1 MTLSSAVRVASVTL
15 LVALATSVAAQTTTA
30 GRKDTP
36 RGAARAAAQKSPPV
50 TPAGPS
56 GKGWRIGQRPAWVV
70 EPPVGAPDG
79 ADRAPGGGAR
89 RELLVDVQYDYT
101 GTRPQVF
108 VRQRSVAADASAL
121 GPVSQPQIRFQPAYQ
136 EVILHEAVVV
146 RDGRR
151 VDRLGDARVELLRR
165 EQRLDQQI
173 IDGSET
179 LLVILQDV
187 RVGEPVEIS
196 YSVVGENPIHEG
208 RIATSVALATDAAI
222 DVLHFRLQAPLTK
235 PIKVIGIA
243 TDLLA
248 ERHVDGSRQVFTLV
262 RRKVAPVVPEQG
274 VPPWFKVY
282 PALQVTEYR
291 DWGEV
296 DAWARRLFETPSPAA
311 PAVVERIEA
320 FRATGLQGEALVSE
334 VLRFVQDEIRYFSVS
349 LGESSHR
356 PKPADRTLAER
367 FGDCKDKVVLL
378 NALLGGLGFDVR
390 PALVS
395 MARNRGLDQYAPT
408 HEEFDHVVTRLVL
421 NGTTYYLD
429 PTVANQGTTL
439 SSRGFW
445 RYGRALVVGG
455 GGELVEVV
463 VPAEA
468 QDALEFEQHWD
479 LSTPGEP
486 ASLRTVLRGRGSAAE
501 RWRTAVATVGLERVA
516 EAIANVHARAV
527 PNLKPAGGDRLHDD
541 RAANVLE
548 IVQHFNVAQA
558 LRYSRGV
565 LELEIRGVGL
575 TDALAG
581 PPEAVRRTPF
591 LLDMPKRTSSLVT
604 IVAPRDLGFASPP
617 RAETNDRHFR
627 FTYRAE
633 VSGRTLTIARE
644 IERRADEVLPSNME
658 SFRQNLLKA
667 RQMTGGQVRM
677 NLVDQQTT
685 RPDLERIVRRLK
697 PVTRGLH
704 IDALLSLL
712 MRHELDRLLDTRA
725 LERIAPGSLLAA
737 RVLASR
743 ARSTNLLGDFEA
755 ALADADASLAIDA
768 NSDTARDARAVA
780 LVGLGRVEEAIAE
793 FQTLATGAE
802 RTSALKWL
810 GAVLHFLGRHAEA
823 EAALRQAIDSASGE
837 DSEFAK
843 LWLYLAAEAQGGR
856 GKAAIAPYVDA
867 ADAKKL
873 TGVLLRYLAGRID
886 RDALLGFA
894 RESSDMAR
902 LNLAEA
908 YFFVGQQLLA
918 QGHRD
923 EALTWLQRVV
933 ETQAVPYREF
943 TFAKLEL
950 RRAAGR

>member
-222 DVLHFRLQAPLTK
+222 DVLHFRLQAPSAR
-235 PIKVIGIA
+235 PVKVIGIA

-356 PKPADRTLAER
+356 PKPADRTLVER

-395 MARNRGLDQYAPT
+395 MARNCGLDQYAPT

-468 QDALEFEQHWD
+468 QDALEFE
-479 LSTPGEP
+479 
-486 ASLRTVLRGRGSAAE
+486 
-501 RWRTAVATVGLERVA
+501 
-516 EAIANVHARAV
+516 
-527 PNLKPAGGDRLHDD
+527 
-541 RAANVLE
+541 
-548 IVQHFNVAQA
+548 
-558 LRYSRGV
+558 
-565 LELEIRGVGL
+565 
-575 TDALAG
+575 
-581 PPEAVRRTPF
+581 
-591 LLDMPKRTSSLVT
+591 
-604 IVAPRDLGFASPP
+604 
-617 RAETNDRHFR
+617 
-627 FTYRAE
+627 
-633 VSGRTLTIARE
+633 
-644 IERRADEVLPSNME
+644 
-658 SFRQNLLKA
+658 
-667 RQMTGGQVRM
+667 
-677 NLVDQQTT
+677 
-685 RPDLERIVRRLK
+685 
-697 PVTRGLH
+697 
-704 IDALLSLL
+704 
-712 MRHELDRLLDTRA
+712 
-725 LERIAPGSLLAA
+725 
-737 RVLASR
+737 
-743 ARSTNLLGDFEA
+743 
-755 ALADADASLAIDA
+755 
-768 NSDTARDARAVA
+768 
-780 LVGLGRVEEAIAE
+780 
-793 FQTLATGAE
+793 
-802 RTSALKWL
+802 
-810 GAVLHFLGRHAEA
+810 
-823 EAALRQAIDSASGE
+823 
-837 DSEFAK
+837 
-843 LWLYLAAEAQGGR
+843 
-856 GKAAIAPYVDA
+856 
-867 ADAKKL
+867 
-873 TGVLLRYLAGRID
+873 
-886 RDALLGFA
+886 
-894 RESSDMAR
+894 
-902 LNLAEA
+902 
-908 YFFVGQQLLA
+908 
-918 QGHRD
+918 
-923 EALTWLQRVV
+923 
-933 ETQAVPYREF
+933 
-943 TFAKLEL
+943 
-950 RRAAGR
+950 